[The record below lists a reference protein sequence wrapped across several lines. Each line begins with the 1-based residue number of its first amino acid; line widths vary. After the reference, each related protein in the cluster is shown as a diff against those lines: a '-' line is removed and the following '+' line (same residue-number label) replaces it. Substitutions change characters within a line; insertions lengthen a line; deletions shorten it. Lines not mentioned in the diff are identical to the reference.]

1 MHHSMDTLHASQ
13 HGYTPCI
20 TAWIHSLHHSMDT
33 LPASQHSLSTDGD
46 TYSLRRRLVE
56 AHVAGEEKK
65 RSQTQFCHI
74 VKDICQCTYYCT
86 PPVTPQCSAARC
98 NNNSNSNNNNKTT
111 TTTTT
116 TITTTCWRLRCWLL
130 HAAVFYQV
138 FPIVYC
144 FDPHVR
150 ITVVFLHLTFF
161 LLFLLSL
168 FRISS
173 VVIFRQELD
182 R

>member
-1 MHHSMDTLHASQ
+1 MMTIYI
-13 HGYTPCI
+13 YTPCI
-20 TAWIHSLHHSMDT
+20 TAWIHSMHHNTDTLPASQHGYTPGITAWIHSLHYSMDT

-98 NNNSNSNNNNKTT
+98 NNNSNNNNNNNNN
-111 TTTTT
+111 
-116 TITTTCWRLRCWLL
+116 LL
-130 HAAVFYQV
+130 ATQVLVAACCRVLSGLSYRV
-138 FPIVYC
+138 
-144 FDPHVR
+144 
-150 ITVVFLHLTFF
+150 
-161 LLFLLSL
+161 LF
-168 FRISS
+168 
-173 VVIFRQELD
+173 
-182 R
+182 